1 MTKKR
6 RVWILKR
13 WKVLACA
20 RMDYLGLLCMLFIGV
35 CMISGLNMLADIATS
50 LRAQQRRESTAG
62 IVAALDRIR
71 LEIEKSART
80 LSVLGKYDHVHSS

>member
-13 WKVLACA
+13 WKVLVQT
-20 RMDYLGLLCMLFIGV
+20 RMDYLGGLYLLFVAV

-50 LRAQQRRESTAG
+50 LRALQRRESTAG
-62 IVAALDRIR
+62 IVTALDRIR

-80 LSVLGKYDHVHSS
+80 LSVLGNYDHVHSS